1 MLVRVR
7 DSAIADYAPPTIIV
21 EKHFSKQVHKQAE
34 RGVRFFLI
42 SSKLS
47 RVNARER

>member
-34 RGVRFFLI
+34 RVVCFLNCP
-42 SSKLS
+42 KLS